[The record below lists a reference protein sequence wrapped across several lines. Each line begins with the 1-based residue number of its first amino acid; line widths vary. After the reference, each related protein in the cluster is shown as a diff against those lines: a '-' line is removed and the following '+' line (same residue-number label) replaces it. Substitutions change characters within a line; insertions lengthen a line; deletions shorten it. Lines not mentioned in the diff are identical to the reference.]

1 MSRNWWPLI
10 RFILQKA
17 FSRHFDVPVTCE
29 ALELLFGTSFQQLE
43 SLATHTQKLGAQLAP
58 PAFQGL
64 RLACCVADM
73 HDSRLM
79 IFSVLL
85 VIRITKI
92 DGVPCGENIE
102 LVQTRTPCILLSQE
116 IVPQISDQCFKFYFS
131 FWILQPP
138 YRILF
143 LWTDLFPGLSRL
155 ALVSRIIRAI
165 FLIFVLVSWI
175 IQAEISYFHWCFLDY
190 PGECFLDYPGEI
202 DHGCFLDYPG
212 ESFLDYPSKFVN
224 SGGLT
229 QCSNYNFL
237 VS

>member
-1 MSRNWWPLI
+1 MI

-85 VIRITKI
+85 VIRITKT

-116 IVPQISDQCFKFYFS
+116 IVPQISDLNSNRSRS
-131 FWILQPP
+131 F
-138 YRILF
+138 
-143 LWTDLFPGLSRL
+143 
-155 ALVSRIIRAI
+155 IRASVHHSANRQTEVVVVKSF
-165 FLIFVLVSWI
+165 FLCLAVA
-175 IQAEISYFHWCFLDY
+175 QD
-190 PGECFLDYPGEI
+190 
-202 DHGCFLDYPG
+202 
-212 ESFLDYPSKFVN
+212 
-224 SGGLT
+224 GGGGGGG
-229 QCSNYNFL
+229 NFF
-237 VS
+237 